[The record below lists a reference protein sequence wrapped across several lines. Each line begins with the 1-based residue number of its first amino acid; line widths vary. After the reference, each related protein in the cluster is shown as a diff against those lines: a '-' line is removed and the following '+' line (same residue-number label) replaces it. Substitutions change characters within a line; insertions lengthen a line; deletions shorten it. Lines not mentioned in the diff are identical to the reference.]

1 MASTDETI
9 EAIEDKI
16 EDVLEDKEVIPKPND
31 ETVEVKPKKKYV
43 MSPLRLEA
51 LAKAREKAFSLRKE
65 YHANKEPTVKKKE
78 KVKKKSKLELELEN
92 MALKYKVEGH
102 RVVKVNKEEPVE
114 DVEAVKPVVKE
125 PVEEPVVEEHKPVI
139 CEKVYLKPR
148 FVKND
153 NGFYCI

>member
-1 MASTDETI
+1 MNTEKTIEDTI
-9 EAIEDKI
+9 EAIEDVI
-16 EDVLEDKEVIPKPND
+16 EEKVDIKE
-31 ETVEVKPKKKYV
+31 KKKYV

-65 YHANKEPTVKKKE
+65 YHANKEPTVKKE

-125 PVEEPVVEEHKPVI
+125 PVEEPVVEEHKHVT
-139 CEKVYLKPR
+139 CDKVYLKPR